1 MCSIV
6 YISDY
11 GGDWPLTE
19 NELSILDANQE
30 SLVDLVDCSELLTS
44 LYSAKVI
51 NGRQRETISSEPTNH
66 RRNEVLLDILRR
78 RSIDDYRQVIRC
90 LHESKQSHVAEI
102 LDLKAEV
109 GRFSTSHAR
118 IIYMYVRQSV
128 RVCMHLCVL
137 VGLCTIL
144 LMYIYSYVCMFVCMY
159 ICICNATAT

>member
-1 MCSIV
+1 M
-6 YISDY
+6 
-11 GGDWPLTE
+11 
-19 NELSILDANQE
+19 
-30 SLVDLVDCSELLTS
+30 DCSDLLAR
-44 LYSAKVI
+44 LYAAQVI
-51 NGRQRETISSEPTNH
+51 NKRQREAISAKPTDTEK
-66 RRNEVLLDILRR
+66 NEVLLDILRR
-78 RSIDDYRQVIRC
+78 RSIDDYRQVVRC

-109 GRFSTSHAR
+109 HVGMFSTSHAR

>member
-1 MCSIV
+1 
-6 YISDY
+6 
-11 GGDWPLTE
+11 
-19 NELSILDANQE
+19 
-30 SLVDLVDCSELLTS
+30 VDLVDCSDLLAR
-44 LYSAKVI
+44 LYAAQVI
-51 NGRQRETISSEPTNH
+51 NKRQREAISAKPTDTEK
-66 RRNEVLLDILRR
+66 NEVLLDILRR
-78 RSIDDYRQVIRC
+78 RSIDDYRQVVRC